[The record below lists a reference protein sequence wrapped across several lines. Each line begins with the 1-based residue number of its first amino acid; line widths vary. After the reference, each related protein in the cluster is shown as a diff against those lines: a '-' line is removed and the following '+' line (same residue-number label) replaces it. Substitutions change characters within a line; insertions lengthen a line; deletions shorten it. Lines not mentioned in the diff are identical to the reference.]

1 MLHRY
6 RALFLALSVAIL
18 LLLAYTAWWSTL
30 AWRVRTA
37 LAEAPAKAMAEKGV
51 QLDLRDAVVGGFPLT
66 VTVELSGARAQ
77 WPSGTVL
84 ETGAV
89 TATAF
94 AWAPT
99 DITVSSA
106 APISLDLAGSARH
119 DPAVGYAALVQ
130 VEASLG
136 LNGKPKQM
144 TARLSGVE
152 AGMKTGTGRLKAAD
166 ATLTWIAPA
175 QPPTGPTDSQGQT
188 SLVVTGLDLPG
199 AVPAPLQQRIE
210 QVALSYE
217 PRGPLPTKPS
227 VEGMTA
233 WRDGG
238 GTLDIRSFRVLWSG
252 MDLRANAT
260 LALDREMQPEGAGTA
275 ELSGADALIDVM
287 GARGN
292 IPADRVVVMK
302 QGLKGL
308 TRRSD
313 DGRDVL
319 SVPITLQNRQLSVGP
334 IVVGVL
340 PLVPWN

>member
-37 LAEAPAKAMAEKGV
+37 FAEAPAKAMAEKGV

-66 VTVELSGARAQ
+66 VTVELSGMRAQ

-89 TATAF
+89 TASAF

-99 DITVSSA
+99 DIILSST
-106 APISLDLAGSARH
+106 APVRLDLAGSARH
-119 DPAVGYAALVQ
+119 EPMTGSAAGMV

-136 LNGKPKQM
+136 LNGKPKQV
-144 TARLSGVE
+144 TASLLSVLVDLDG
-152 AGMKTGTGRLKAAD
+152 GNGPLKAGEMR
-166 ATLTWIAPA
+166 LTWTAPA
-175 QPPTGPTDSQGQT
+175 QPPVGPTDSQGQT
-188 SLVVTGLDLPG
+188 SVLISNLDLPD

-260 LALDREMQPEGAGTA
+260 LALDRDMQPEGAGTA

-287 GARGN
+287 GTRGN

-340 PLVPWN
+340 PVVPWN

>member
-6 RALFLALSVAIL
+6 RALFLALSVVIL

-30 AWRVRTA
+30 AWRVRTT
-37 LAEAPAKAMAEKGV
+37 LADAPAKALSEKGV
-51 QLDLRDAVVGGFPLT
+51 MLDLRDAVVGGFPLS
-66 VTVELSGARAQ
+66 VTVDLSGVRAQ
-77 WPSGTVL
+77 WPSGTVV

-89 TATAF
+89 SATAF
-94 AWAPT
+94 AWAPM
-99 DITVSSA
+99 DITLAST
-106 APISLDLAGSARH
+106 APLRLDLAGSARH
-119 DPAVGYAALVQ
+119 DPMTGTAGSMLVQ
-130 VEASLG
+130 ASLG
-136 LNGKPKQM
+136 LDGKPRQVKA
-144 TARLSGVE
+144 TFLSLV
-152 AGMKTGTGRLKAAD
+152 AGLEGGNGPLKASEL
-166 ATLTWIAPA
+166 TLTWTAPV
-175 QPPTGPTDSQGQT
+175 QPPTGPTDPQGQN
-188 SLVVTGLDLPG
+188 SLVITGLDLPG
-199 AVPAPLQQRIE
+199 AVPAPLQQRID

-217 PRGPLPTKPS
+217 PRGPLPAKPS

-260 LALDREMQPEGAGTA
+260 LALDRDMQPEGAGTA

-292 IPADRVVVMK
+292 VPADRVAVMK

-308 TRRSD
+308 TKRTD
-313 DGRDVL
+313 DGRDIL
-319 SVPITLQNRQLSVGP
+319 SVPVTLQNRQLSVGP

-340 PLVPWN
+340 PVVPWN

>member
-6 RALFLALSVAIL
+6 RPLFLGLSVAIL

-30 AWRVRTA
+30 AWRVRAA

-66 VTVELSGARAQ
+66 VSVELSGARAQ

-89 TATAF
+89 TASAF

-99 DITVSSA
+99 DIILSST
-106 APISLDLAGSARH
+106 APVRLDLAGSARH
-119 DPAVGYAALVQ
+119 EPVVGGAGAVR

-136 LNGKPKQM
+136 LNGKPKLV

-152 AGMKTGTGRLKAAD
+152 AAMKAGNGRLKAAD
-166 ATLTWIAPA
+166 AILTWTAPA
-175 QPPTGPTDSQGQT
+175 QPPVGPTDSQGQT
-188 SLVVTGLDLPG
+188 SLLISNLDLPG

-217 PRGPLPTKPS
+217 PRGPLPPKPS

-238 GTLDIRSFRVLWSG
+238 GTLEIRSFRVLWSG

-260 LALDREMQPEGAGTA
+260 LALDRDMQPEGAGTA

-287 GARGN
+287 GTRGN
-292 IPADRVVVMK
+292 IPADRVAVMK

-340 PLVPWN
+340 PVVPWN